1 MSNTSIPESQS
12 TPESNESFGNLLSQ
26 YEQSR
31 SRKADGGG
39 KGLEGTVIAV
49 SRESVLIDVGFK
61 TEGLLPLG
69 AFQSTGE
76 TVKPGDK
83 LPVTITGRDPESGY
97 YQLSLG
103 KVGRPKDW
111 TSLEKA
117 FTDKAT

>member
-1 MSNTSIPESQS
+1 MSNTGIPESQS

-39 KGLEGTVIAV
+39 KGLEGTVITV
-49 SRESVLIDVGFK
+49 SGESVLIDVGFK
-61 TEGLLPLG
+61 TEGLLPL
-69 AFQSTGE
+69 AAVAIAGE

-83 LPVTITGRDPESGY
+83 LPVTITGRDPEGGY

-103 KVGRPKDW
+103 KIGRPKDW
-111 TSLEKA
+111 SYWE
-117 FTDKAT
+117 